1 MPADLILKVDIIRAR
16 SLGQEDE
23 VYIYILHIGQK
34 PPSRVPSYLNYTICN
49 RQIFRIL
56 TLMYAVVE

>member
-23 VYIYILHIGQK
+23 GYIYIYYI
-34 PPSRVPSYLNYTICN
+34 
-49 RQIFRIL
+49 
-56 TLMYAVVE
+56 